1 MNKLLVQQK
10 IEEYLANLDKEN
22 SELELE
28 EREEK
33 KKFYQGYSKEKILN
47 MTEEELDNYIKKL
60 WMYNPFYISLKRI
73 K

>member
-1 MNKLLVQQK
+1 MKIMNKLLVQQK

-47 MTEEELDNYIKKL
+47 MTEE
-60 WMYNPFYISLKRI
+60 
-73 K
+73 